1 MRHAL
6 PLIWR
11 KIPERYNLLGS
22 TCQNCGTSYYPERKI
37 CPKCRRHGKLVEQK
51 MPETGKIITYTEVH
65 AAPKGFEH
73 ETPYHLAIIELD
85 NGAKLMA
92 QVVDSPKE
100 KVIEGARVQ
109 ACFRKIF
116 EDNDEGAIAYGTK
129 FKVIS

>member
-22 TCQNCGTSYYPERKI
+22 ICRNCGSIYYPKRKI
-37 CPKCRRHGKLVEQK
+37 CPRCRRHGKLDEQK

-65 AAPKGFEH
+65 TAPKGFEH
-73 ETPYHLAIIELD
+73 ETPYYLAIIELD

-92 QVVDSPKE
+92 QIVDSPKE
-100 KVIEGARVQ
+100 KIVEGARVQ

-116 EDNDEGAIAYGTK
+116 EDDDKGAIAYGTK